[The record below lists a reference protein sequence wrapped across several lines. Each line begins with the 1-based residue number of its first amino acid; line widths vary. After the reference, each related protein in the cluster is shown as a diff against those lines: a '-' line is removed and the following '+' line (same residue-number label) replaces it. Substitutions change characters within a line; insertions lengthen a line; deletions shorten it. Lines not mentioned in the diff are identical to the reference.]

1 MSNRRG
7 ANGTR
12 LLLEKDDGALVEIKE
27 IDSISES
34 ANVLIFMCSVYMKKE
49 DKKLTQDTLS
59 ELTGKQCVILGPE
72 FAKVIGA

>member
-1 MSNRRG
+1 M
-7 ANGTR
+7 
-12 LLLEKDDGALVEIKE
+12 EFKFDGSAEEALKQIKE
-27 IDSISES
+27 IDCISEA
-34 ANVLIFMCSVYMKKE
+34 ANILIFMCSVYMKKE